1 MMNSLTKL
9 GRWIRGLT
17 PAGRRKNAAPRIHPA
32 HLAYMNDL
40 RESSLAQTIP
50 GTLAVLYLVA
60 AILVAGLVWAK
71 FAKVEEITQGQGKV
85 IPVSRE
91 QIIQSLEGGI
101 LADMHVREGDVVEK
115 GQLLLNIDPKRA
127 DSNYAE
133 GLSKLIGL
141 QGKVARLKAEAFH
154 TALVFPPEVLADK
167 SVVQSETMA
176 YNARR
181 RALED
186 SVASLQHSYGLAMD
200 ELNMTEPLAR
210 RGLISET
217 EVIRMRR
224 SANELQSQIVD
235 RRNKY
240 QADANDEL
248 SRLELELSQTKENLV
263 GRADVLKRTT
273 LLAPVKG
280 TVKDIKVTTV
290 GGVIQPGQQI
300 MSIVPYADQLIVEA
314 HVKPSDVAFLKPGLP
329 AMVKISAYDFGIY
342 GGLKGHVL
350 TISPDTLTDE
360 KAAPGKPD
368 AIYYRVDVL
377 TEKSELVAAGK
388 HLPIIPGMTGNVEI
402 RTGEKTVLSYL
413 LKPIFKS
420 REAFRER

>member
-1 MMNSLTKL
+1 MNSLTKL

-17 PAGRRKNAAPRIHPA
+17 PAGRRKNAQPRMHPA
-32 HLAYMNDL
+32 HAAYMNDL
-40 RESSLAQTIP
+40 RESQLAQTIP
-50 GTLAVLYLVA
+50 GTLVVLYLVA
-60 AILVAGLVWAK
+60 AILVCGLVWAK
-71 FAKVEEITQGQGKV
+71 FARVEEVTQGQGKV

-91 QIIQSLEGGI
+91 QVIQSLEGGI

-167 SVVQSETMA
+167 GVVQSETMA

-181 RALED
+181 QALND
-186 SVASLQHSYGLAMD
+186 TVASLQHSYALAMD
-200 ELNMTEPLAR
+200 ELNMTEPLAA

-217 EVIRMRR
+217 EVLRMKR
-224 SANELQSQIVD
+224 SASELQSQIVD

-240 QADANDEL
+240 QSDANDEL
-248 SRLELELSQTKENLV
+248 SRLDLELSQTKENLV

-273 LLAPVKG
+273 LVAPVKG
-280 TVKDIKVTTV
+280 TVKDIKVTNV

-314 HVKPSDVAFLKPGLP
+314 RVKPSDVAFLKPGLP

-350 TISPDTLTDE
+350 NVSPDTFADE
-360 KAAPGKPD
+360 KAAPGKAD
-368 AIYYRVDVL
+368 AIYYRVEVL

>member
-1 MMNSLTKL
+1 
-9 GRWIRGLT
+9 LT
-17 PAGRRKNAAPRIHPA
+17 PAGRRKNAEPRLHPA
-32 HLAYMNDL
+32 HVVYMDDL
-40 RESSLAQTIP
+40 RESLLAQFIP
-50 GTLAVLYLVA
+50 GTMITLYLVA
-60 AILVAGLVWAK
+60 AILVSGVVWAK
-71 FAKVEEITQGQGKV
+71 FARVEEITQGQGKV
-85 IPVSRE
+85 IPASRE

-101 LADMHVREGDVVEK
+101 LADMHVKEGDVVQK

-127 DSNYAE
+127 DSNYSE

-141 QGKVARLKAEAFH
+141 KGKVARLRAEAFH
-154 TALVFPPEVLADK
+154 TALAFPPDVQADK
-167 SVVQSETMA
+167 LVVQSETMA
-176 YNARR
+176 YQARR

-186 SVASLQHSYGLAMD
+186 SVASLQRSYSLAMN
-200 ELNMTEPLAR
+200 ELNMTEPLAK

-217 EVIRMRR
+217 EVLRMKR
-224 SANELQSQIVD
+224 SANDLQSQIVE

-240 QADANDEL
+240 QSDANEEL
-248 SRLELELSQTKENLV
+248 SRLELELAQTKENLA
-263 GRADVLKRTT
+263 GRADVLERTT
-273 LLAPVKG
+273 VVAPVKG
-280 TVKDIKVTTV
+280 TVKDIKVTTI

-300 MSIVPYADQLIVEA
+300 MSIVPFADQLIVEA

-342 GGLKGHVL
+342 GGLKGHVIN
-350 TISPDTLTDE
+350 ISPDTLVDE

-368 AIYYRVDVL
+368 AIYYRVQVL
-377 TEKSELVAAGK
+377 TDKSELVAAGK

>member
-1 MMNSLTKL
+1 MKTLTKI

-17 PAGRRKNAAPRIHPA
+17 PAGRRKNAEPRIHPA
-32 HLAYMNDL
+32 HAAYMNDL
-40 RESSLAQTIP
+40 RESLLAQSIP
-50 GTLAVLYLVA
+50 GTMIVLYLVA
-60 AILVAGLVWAK
+60 AIMVCGLVWAK
-71 FAKVEEITQGQGKV
+71 FARVEEVTQGQGKV

-101 LADMHVREGDVVEK
+101 LSDMRVKEGDVVEK

-141 QGKVARLKAEAFH
+141 QGKVARLRAEAFH
-154 TALVFPPEVLADK
+154 TALVFPADVAADQT
-167 SVVQSETMA
+167 VVQSETMA
-176 YNARR
+176 YQARR

-186 SVASLQHSYGLAMD
+186 SVSSLQRSYTLAMN
-200 ELNMTEPLAR
+200 ELNMTEPLSR

-217 EVIRMRR
+217 EVLRMKR
-224 SANELQSQIVD
+224 SANDLQSQIVE

-273 LLAPVKG
+273 LVAPVKG
-280 TVKDIKVTTV
+280 TIKDIKVTTL

-300 MSIVPYADQLIVEA
+300 MSIVPFADQLIVEA

-342 GGLKGHVL
+342 GGLKGHVIN
-350 TISPDTLTDE
+350 ISPDTLVDD

-368 AIYYRVDVL
+368 AIYYRVQVL
-377 TEKSELVAAGK
+377 TDKSELTAAGK

>member
-1 MMNSLTKL
+1 MKSLNQL

-32 HLAYMNDL
+32 HAAYMSDL
-40 RESSLAQTIP
+40 RESQLAQTIP
-50 GTLAVLYLVA
+50 GTLMVLYLVA
-60 AILVAGLVWAK
+60 AILVCGLVWAK
-71 FAKVEEITQGQGKV
+71 FARVEEVTQGQGKV

-101 LADMHVREGDVVEK
+101 LSDMHVREGDVVEK

-133 GLSKLIGL
+133 GHTKLIGL
-141 QGKVARLKAEAFH
+141 RGKVARLQAESFGRP
-154 TALVFPPEVLADK
+154 LVFPDDVMADK
-167 SVVQSETMA
+167 SVVQAETMA
-176 YNARR
+176 YQARR
-181 RALED
+181 RAVED
-186 SVASLQHSYGLAMD
+186 SVASLQRSYALAMS
-200 ELNMTEPLAR
+200 ELNMTEPLAA

-217 EVIRMRR
+217 EVMRMKRA
-224 SANELQSQIVD
+224 ANDLQSQIVE

-248 SRLELELSQTKENLV
+248 SRLELELAQTKENLV
-263 GRADVLKRTT
+263 GRADVLQRTT
-273 LLAPVKG
+273 VLAPVKG
-280 TVKDIKVTTV
+280 TIKDIKVTTV

-350 TISPDTLTDE
+350 NISPDTLVDE

-368 AIYYRVDVL
+368 AIYYRVQVL
-377 TEKSELVAAGK
+377 TDKSELVAAGK

-420 REAFRER
+420 RKAFRER

>member
-1 MMNSLTKL
+1 MNPLVKL
-9 GRWIRGLT
+9 GRAIRGLT
-17 PAGRRKNAAPRIHPA
+17 PAGRRKNAAPQIHPA
-32 HLAYMNDL
+32 HAAYMNDL
-40 RESSLAQTIP
+40 RESALAQTIP

-60 AILVAGLVWAK
+60 AVLVSALVWAK
-71 FAKVEEITQGQGKV
+71 FAHVEEVTQGQGKV

-101 LADMHVREGDVVEK
+101 LADMHVREGEVVEK

-141 QGKVARLKAEAFH
+141 KGKVARLRAEAFH
-154 TALVFPPEVLADK
+154 PALSFPADVQADK
-167 SVVQSETMA
+167 SVVQAETMA
-176 YNARR
+176 YRARR

-186 SVASLQHSYGLAMD
+186 SVSSLQRSYTLAMN

-217 EVIRMRR
+217 EVLRMKR
-224 SANELQSQIVD
+224 SANDLQSQIVE

-273 LLAPVKG
+273 VLAPVKG
-280 TVKDIKVTTV
+280 TIKDIKINTI

-300 MSIVPYADQLIVEA
+300 MSIVPFADQLIVEA
-314 HVKPSDVAFLKPGLP
+314 HIKPSDVAFLKPGLP

-350 TISPDTLTDE
+350 DVSPDTLTDE
-360 KAAPGKPD
+360 KAAAGKPD
-368 AIYYRVDVL
+368 AIYYRVQVL
-377 TEKSELVAAGK
+377 TDKSELVAAGK

-402 RTGEKTVLSYL
+402 RTGQKTVLSYL

>member
-1 MMNSLTKL
+1 MNSLTKL
-9 GRWIRGLT
+9 GRWVRGLT
-17 PAGRRKNAAPRIHPA
+17 PAGRRKNAEPRMHPA
-32 HLAYMNDL
+32 HAVYMNDL
-40 RESSLAQTIP
+40 RESQLAQTIP

-60 AILVAGLVWAK
+60 AILVVGIVWAK

-85 IPVSRE
+85 VPVSRE
-91 QIIQSLEGGI
+91 QVIQSLEGGI

-141 QGKVARLKAEAFH
+141 QGKVARLRAEAFH
-154 TALVFPPEVLADK
+154 TPLVFPADVMADK
-167 SVVQSETMA
+167 GVVQSETMA

-181 RALED
+181 QALND
-186 SVASLQHSYGLAMD
+186 SVASLQHSYALAMD
-200 ELNMTEPLAR
+200 ELNMTEPLAK

-224 SANELQSQIVD
+224 SANDLQSQIVD

-273 LLAPVKG
+273 LVAPVKG
-280 TVKDIKVTTV
+280 TVKDIKVTTI
-290 GGVIQPGQQI
+290 GGVMQPGAQI

-314 HVKPSDVAFLKPGLP
+314 RVKPSDVAFLKPGLP

-342 GGLKGHVL
+342 GGLKGHVMNV
-350 TISPDTLTDE
+350 SPDTFADE
-360 KAAPGKPD
+360 KAAPGKAD
-368 AIYYRVDVL
+368 AIYYRVEVL

>member
-1 MMNSLTKL
+1 MKSLTKL
-9 GRWIRGLT
+9 GRWVRGLT
-17 PAGRRKNAAPRIHPA
+17 PAGRRKNAEPRMHPA
-32 HLAYMNDL
+32 HAAYMNDL
-40 RESSLAQTIP
+40 RESQLAQTIP
-50 GTLAVLYLVA
+50 GTLVVLYLVA
-60 AILVAGLVWAK
+60 AILVCGLVWAK
-71 FAKVEEITQGQGKV
+71 FARVEEITQGQGKV

-91 QIIQSLEGGI
+91 QVIQSLEGGI

-141 QGKVARLKAEAFH
+141 RGKVARLKAEAFH
-154 TALVFPPEVLADK
+154 TALVFPPDVLADK
-167 SVVQSETMA
+167 GVVQSETMA
-176 YNARR
+176 YTARR
-181 RALED
+181 QALD
-186 SVASLQHSYGLAMD
+186 DTVASLQRSYSLAMN
-200 ELNMTEPLAR
+200 ELNMTEPLAA

-217 EVIRMRR
+217 EVLRMKR

-273 LLAPVKG
+273 LVAPVKG

-300 MSIVPYADQLIVEA
+300 MSIVPFADQLIVEA
-314 HVKPSDVAFLKPGLP
+314 RIKPSDVAFLKPGLP

-342 GGLKGHVL
+342 GGLKGRVL
-350 TISPDTLTDE
+350 NVSPDTFADD
-360 KAAPGKPD
+360 KAAPGKAD
-368 AIYYRVDVL
+368 AIYYRVEVL

>member
-1 MMNSLTKL
+1 MKLLTKL
-9 GRWIRGLT
+9 GRWVRGLT
-17 PAGRRKNAAPRIHPA
+17 PAGRRKNAEPQIHPA
-32 HLAYMNDL
+32 HAVYMNDL
-40 RESSLAQTIP
+40 RESLLAQSIP
-50 GTLAVLYLVA
+50 GTMITLYLVA
-60 AILVAGLVWAK
+60 AILVSGLVWAK
-71 FAKVEEITQGQGKV
+71 FARVEEVTQGQGKV
-85 IPVSRE
+85 IPASRE

-101 LADMHVREGDVVEK
+101 LADMHVKEGDVVQK

-127 DSNYAE
+127 DSNYSE

-141 QGKVARLKAEAFH
+141 KGKVARLHAEAFH
-154 TALVFPPEVLADK
+154 TALAFPPDVQADK
-167 SVVQSETMA
+167 LVVQSETMA
-176 YNARR
+176 YQARR

-186 SVASLQHSYGLAMD
+186 SVASLQRSYSLAMS
-200 ELNMTEPLAR
+200 ELNMTEPLAK

-217 EVIRMRR
+217 EVLRMQR
-224 SANELQSQIVD
+224 SANDLQSQIVE

-240 QADANDEL
+240 QSDANEEL
-248 SRLELELSQTKENLV
+248 SRLELELAQTKENLA
-263 GRADVLKRTT
+263 GRADVLERTT
-273 LLAPVKG
+273 VVAPVKG
-280 TVKDIKVTTV
+280 TVKDIKVTTI

-300 MSIVPYADQLIVEA
+300 MSIVPFADQLIVEA

-342 GGLKGHVL
+342 GGLKGHVIN
-350 TISPDTLTDE
+350 ISPDTLVDE
-360 KAAPGKPD
+360 KAASGKPD
-368 AIYYRVDVL
+368 AIYYRVQVL
-377 TEKSELVAAGK
+377 TDKSELTAAGK

>member
-1 MMNSLTKL
+1 MNSLTKL
-9 GRWIRGLT
+9 GRWVRGLT
-17 PAGRRKNAAPRIHPA
+17 PAGRRKNAEPRMHPA
-32 HLAYMNDL
+32 HAVYMNDL
-40 RESSLAQTIP
+40 RESQLAQTIP

-60 AILVAGLVWAK
+60 AILVVGIVWAK

-85 IPVSRE
+85 VPVSRE
-91 QIIQSLEGGI
+91 QVIQSLEGGI

-141 QGKVARLKAEAFH
+141 QGKVARLRAEAFH
-154 TALVFPPEVLADK
+154 TPLVFPADVIADK
-167 SVVQSETMA
+167 GVVQSETMA

-181 RALED
+181 QALND
-186 SVASLQHSYGLAMD
+186 SVASLQHSYALAMD
-200 ELNMTEPLAR
+200 ELNMTEPLAK

-224 SANELQSQIVD
+224 SANDLQSQIVD

-273 LLAPVKG
+273 LVAPVKG
-280 TVKDIKVTTV
+280 TVKDIKVTTI
-290 GGVIQPGQQI
+290 GGVMQPGAQI

-314 HVKPSDVAFLKPGLP
+314 RVKPSDVAFLKPGLP

-342 GGLKGHVL
+342 GGLKGHVMNV
-350 TISPDTLTDE
+350 SPDTFADE
-360 KAAPGKPD
+360 KAAPGKAD
-368 AIYYRVDVL
+368 AIYYRVEVL

>member
-1 MMNSLTKL
+1 MNSLTKL

-17 PAGRRKNAAPRIHPA
+17 PAGRRKNAQPRMHPA
-32 HLAYMNDL
+32 HAAYMNDL
-40 RESSLAQTIP
+40 RESQLAQTIP
-50 GTLAVLYLVA
+50 GTLVVLYLVA
-60 AILVAGLVWAK
+60 AILVCGLVWAK
-71 FAKVEEITQGQGKV
+71 FARVEEVTQGQGKV

-91 QIIQSLEGGI
+91 QVIQSLEGGI

-167 SVVQSETMA
+167 GVVQSETMA

-181 RALED
+181 QALND
-186 SVASLQHSYGLAMD
+186 TVASLQHSYALAMD
-200 ELNMTEPLAR
+200 ELNMTEPLAA

-217 EVIRMRR
+217 EVLRMKR
-224 SANELQSQIVD
+224 SASELQSQIVD

-240 QADANDEL
+240 QSDANDEL
-248 SRLELELSQTKENLV
+248 SRLDLELSQTKENLV

-273 LLAPVKG
+273 LVAPVKG

-314 HVKPSDVAFLKPGLP
+314 RVKPSDVAFLKPGLP

-350 TISPDTLTDE
+350 NVSPDTFADE
-360 KAAPGKPD
+360 KAAPGKAD
-368 AIYYRVDVL
+368 AIYYRVEVL

>member
-1 MMNSLTKL
+1 MESLNKL

-17 PAGRRKNAAPRIHPA
+17 PAGRRKNAEPRIHPDHA
-32 HLAYMNDL
+32 AYMNDL
-40 RESSLAQTIP
+40 RESLLAQSIP
-50 GTLAVLYLVA
+50 GTLIVLYLIA
-60 AILVAGLVWAK
+60 AIMVTGLIWAK

-127 DSNYAE
+127 DSSYAE
-133 GLSKLIGL
+133 GQAKLIGL
-141 QGKVARLKAEAFH
+141 EAKTARLRAEANRV
-154 TALVFPPEVLADK
+154 ALVFPADVQKDKGIVL
-167 SVVQSETMA
+167 SETRI
-176 YNARR
+176 YQSRL
-181 RALED
+181 RALD
-186 SVASLQHSYGLAMD
+186 DTVASLQKSYGLAMN
-200 ELNMTEPLAR
+200 EINMTEPLAA
-210 RGLISET
+210 RGLISVT
-217 EVIRMRR
+217 EILRMKR
-224 SANELQSQIVD
+224 SANDLQSQIVD

-240 QADANDEL
+240 QSDANDEL
-248 SRLELELSQTKENLV
+248 SRLDLELSQTRENLV

-280 TVKDIKVTTV
+280 TIKDIKITTI
-290 GGVIQPGQQI
+290 GGVIQPGAQI
-300 MSIVPYADQLIVEA
+300 MSIVPYADQLMVEA
-314 HVKPSDVAFLKPGLP
+314 RIKPQDVAFVHPGLP

-342 GGLKGHVL
+342 GGLKGRVVGV
-350 TISPDTLTDE
+350 SPDTLVDD
-360 KAAPGKPD
+360 KAAAGKPD
-368 AIYYRVDVL
+368 AVYYRVQVL
-377 TEKSELVAAGK
+377 TDKSELVAAGK

-402 RTGEKTVLSYL
+402 RTGEKTILSYL

>member
-1 MMNSLTKL
+1 MKSLTKL

-17 PAGRRKNAAPRIHPA
+17 PAGRRKNAEPRIHPA
-32 HLAYMNDL
+32 HAAYMNDL
-40 RESSLAQTIP
+40 RESLLTQSIP
-50 GTLAVLYLVA
+50 GTLIVLYLVA
-60 AILVAGLVWAK
+60 AILVSGLVWAN

-133 GLSKLIGL
+133 GLTKLIGL
-141 QGKVARLKAEAFH
+141 RGKVARLKAEAFH
-154 TALVFPPEVLADK
+154 TALVFPADVLADK
-167 SVVQSETMA
+167 TVVQSETMA
-176 YNARR
+176 YQARR
-181 RALED
+181 RAVED
-186 SVASLQHSYGLAMD
+186 SVSSLQRSYQLAMN

-217 EVIRMRR
+217 EVLRMKR
-224 SANELQSQIVD
+224 SANDLQSQIVE

-248 SRLELELSQTKENLV
+248 SRLELELAQTKENLV

-273 LLAPVKG
+273 VLAPVKG
-280 TVKDIKVTTV
+280 TVKDVKVTTV

-300 MSIVPYADQLIVEA
+300 MSIVPFADQLIVEA
-314 HVKPSDVAFLKPGLP
+314 RVKPSDVAFLKPGLP

-350 TISPDTLTDE
+350 TVSPDTFADE

-368 AIYYRVDVL
+368 AIYYRVEVL
-377 TEKSELVAAGK
+377 TDKSDLVAAGK

-402 RTGEKTVLSYL
+402 RTGEKTILSYL

>member
-1 MMNSLTKL
+1 MNSLTKL

-17 PAGRRKNAAPRIHPA
+17 PAGRRKNAQPRMHPA
-32 HLAYMNDL
+32 HAAYMNDL
-40 RESSLAQTIP
+40 RESQLAQTIP
-50 GTLAVLYLVA
+50 GTLVVLYLVA
-60 AILVAGLVWAK
+60 AILVCGLVWAK
-71 FAKVEEITQGQGKV
+71 FARVEEVTQGQGKV

-91 QIIQSLEGGI
+91 QVIQSLEGGI

-167 SVVQSETMA
+167 GVVQSETMA

-181 RALED
+181 QALND
-186 SVASLQHSYGLAMD
+186 TVASLQHSYALAMD
-200 ELNMTEPLAR
+200 ELNMTEPLAA

-217 EVIRMRR
+217 EVLRMKR
-224 SANELQSQIVD
+224 SASELQSQIVD

-240 QADANDEL
+240 QSDANDEL
-248 SRLELELSQTKENLV
+248 SRLDLELSQTKENLV

-273 LLAPVKG
+273 LVAPVKG

-300 MSIVPYADQLIVEA
+300 MSIVPYADQLIVDA
-314 HVKPSDVAFLKPGLP
+314 RVKPSDVAFLKPGLP

-350 TISPDTLTDE
+350 NVSPDTFADE
-360 KAAPGKPD
+360 KAAPGKAD
-368 AIYYRVDVL
+368 AIYYRVEVL

>member
-1 MMNSLTKL
+1 
-9 GRWIRGLT
+9 
-17 PAGRRKNAAPRIHPA
+17 
-32 HLAYMNDL
+32 
-40 RESSLAQTIP
+40 
-50 GTLAVLYLVA
+50 
-60 AILVAGLVWAK
+60 
-71 FAKVEEITQGQGKV
+71 
-85 IPVSRE
+85 
-91 QIIQSLEGGI
+91 
-101 LADMHVREGDVVEK
+101 
-115 GQLLLNIDPKRA
+115 
-127 DSNYAE
+127 
-133 GLSKLIGL
+133 
-141 QGKVARLKAEAFH
+141 
-154 TALVFPPEVLADK
+154 
-167 SVVQSETMA
+167 MA

-181 RALED
+181 QALND
-186 SVASLQHSYGLAMD
+186 TVASLQHSYALAMD
-200 ELNMTEPLAR
+200 ELNMTEPLAT

-217 EVIRMRR
+217 EVLRMKR
-224 SANELQSQIVD
+224 SASELQSQIVD

-240 QADANDEL
+240 QSDANDEL
-248 SRLELELSQTKENLV
+248 SRLDLELSQTKENLV

-273 LLAPVKG
+273 LVAPVKG

-300 MSIVPYADQLIVEA
+300 MSIVPYADQLIVDA
-314 HVKPSDVAFLKPGLP
+314 RVKPSDVAFLKPGLP

-350 TISPDTLTDE
+350 NVSPDTFADE
-360 KAAPGKPD
+360 KAAPGKAD
-368 AIYYRVDVL
+368 AIYYRVEVL